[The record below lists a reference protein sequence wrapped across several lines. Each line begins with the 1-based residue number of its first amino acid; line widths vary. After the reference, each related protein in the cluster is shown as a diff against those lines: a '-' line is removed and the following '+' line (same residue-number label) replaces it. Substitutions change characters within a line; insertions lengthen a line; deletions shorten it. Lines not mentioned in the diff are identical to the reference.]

1 MVQFFLTGAVFV
13 VKDTP
18 VFRSM
23 ALVEIISFFI
33 QFSSSVLKI
42 E

>member
-1 MVQFFLTGAVFV
+1 MVQFSLTGVVFV
-13 VKDTP
+13 AKDTP

-23 ALVEIISFFI
+23 ALVEIFSSFL
-33 QFSSSVLKI
+33 QFSGNVLKT